1 MQANGYLSP
10 KIFGPNHLQASD
22 EEAREK
28 GVESR
33 TSKRVRLTGNIARRR
48 PGKEMIEYWDDE
60 LPGFGLRVHPSGRR
74 KWFVMFR
81 QRGKHRRK
89 SLGTSKQITA
99 SQARRL
105 AREKLAEVA
114 LDGLPVQRTDKA
126 GAKQAPLMRDYAER
140 FWADYARHWKPSTR
154 TRNRGAI
161 DRDILP
167 AFGERRVDEVVKAD
181 ILFWRDGFAERT
193 GAFNR
198 TLPVLSA
205 MMSYTE
211 KLGYRPRGSNPCKGT
226 PRYKRKRMERFLSP
240 REYAQLATAL
250 DVFEDEYPFAV
261 VAIRLLIYT
270 GARKGEIEKLRWE
283 WVQPPRLML
292 PDSKTG
298 AKIIYL
304 NRQAIEI
311 IESIPNRK
319 DVGLLFPSR
328 YRPETPIGLD
338 IVWRRIR
345 NHAALP
351 DVRLHDLRHSFASTA
366 IRDNISLMVIGK
378 LLGHALAETT
388 SRYAHLS
395 DEVVSDAAERVSSSI
410 ARLIGVGR

>member
-1 MQANGYLSP
+1 MQENGYLSP
-10 KIFGPNHLQASD
+10 RILGSNHLQASD

-28 GVESR
+28 EVESR
-33 TSKRVRLTGNIARRR
+33 TSKRVRLNGNIARRR
-48 PGKEMIEYWDDE
+48 TGKEMIEYWDDE

-74 KWFVMFR
+74 TWFVMFR
-81 QRGKHRRK
+81 QRGKQRRVL
-89 SLGTSKQITA
+89 LGTARQMTA
-99 SQARRL
+99 TEARRL

-114 LDGLPVQRTDKA
+114 LDGLPTRRTDKV

-140 FWADYARHWKPSTR
+140 FWADYARHWKQSTR

-167 AFGERRVDEVVKAD
+167 AFGERRVDEIAKAD
-181 ILFWRDGFAERT
+181 IMFWRDGFAERT

-205 MMSYTE
+205 MMNYAE

-240 REYAQLATAL
+240 REYGQLATAL
-250 DVFEDEYPFAV
+250 DDFKDEYPFAV
-261 VAIRLLIYT
+261 LAIRLLIYT
-270 GARKGEIEKLRWE
+270 GARRGEIEKLRWE

-304 NRQAIEI
+304 NRQAVEI

-395 DEVVSDAAERVSSSI
+395 DEVVADAAERVSGSI
-410 ARLIGVGR
+410 ASLIGVGR